1 MPMPYRRLPN
11 TDQAR
16 LRAIEAALEKG
27 KITPQKELAF
37 SQETLE
43 KLQTLYPRLL
53 GAVRQLETAKQNQF
67 NKSKEYGEIVRKTR
81 LYISHFAQVLTFA
94 IQREELKPEVRS
106 FYGLDPRTQK
116 IPVLNLET
124 DILEWGERIINGEQT
139 RVKQGGNPI
148 YSPSIALVKVHYESF
163 VEAYRYQMIL
173 QNITNK
179 AAEVMNRLR
188 TESDELIQQMWNE
201 VEARFRFL
209 SDEQRR
215 DLAADYGII
224 YVLRPYEQKRM
235 EAARL
240 QINLAF

>member
-1 MPMPYRRLPN
+1 MPYRRLPN

-27 KITPQKELAF
+27 KRTPQKELAF

-43 KLQTLYPRLL
+43 KLQSFYPRLL
-53 GAVRQLETAKQNQF
+53 GAVRQLDTAKQNQF
-67 NKSKEYGEIVRKTR
+67 NKSKEYGEIVRKTK
-81 LYISHFAQVLTFA
+81 LYITHFAQVLTFA
-94 IQREELKPEVRS
+94 ILREELKPEARAC
-106 FYGLDPRTQK
+106 YGLDPHTQK

-124 DILEWGERIINGEQT
+124 DILEWGEKIIKGEQN
-139 RVKQGGNPI
+139 RCKQGGNPI

-163 VEAYRYQMIL
+163 VEAYRYQMVL

-179 AAEVMNRLR
+179 ASELMTRVRAEA
-188 TESDELIQQMWNE
+188 DELIQKTWNE

-209 SDEQRR
+209 ADEQRR
-215 DLAADYGII
+215 EQAAEYGII
-224 YVLRPYEQKRM
+224 YILRPYEQKKI
-235 EAARL
+235 EAERL

>member
-1 MPMPYRRLPN
+1 MPYRRLPN

-27 KITPQKELAF
+27 KRTPQKELAF

-43 KLQTLYPRLL
+43 KLQSFYPRLL
-53 GAVRQLETAKQNQF
+53 GAVRQLDTAKQNQF
-67 NKSKEYGEIVRKTR
+67 NKSKEYGEIVRKTK
-81 LYISHFAQVLTFA
+81 LYITHFAQVLTFA
-94 IQREELKPEVRS
+94 ILREELKPEARAC
-106 FYGLDPRTQK
+106 YGLDPHTQK

-124 DILEWGERIINGEQT
+124 DILEWGEKIIKGEQN
-139 RVKQGGNPI
+139 RCKQGGNPI

-179 AAEVMNRLR
+179 ASELMTRVRAEA
-188 TESDELIQQMWNE
+188 DELIQKTWNE

-209 SDEQRR
+209 ADEQRR
-215 DLAADYGII
+215 EQAAEYGII
-224 YVLRPYEQKRM
+224 YILRPYEQKKI
-235 EAARL
+235 EAERL